1 MTQYINKDALV
12 AEIGC
17 YISNYKEILAKIDRN
32 NTYWVDSVSMIE
44 AKLDALQHLLT
55 FIDTLEVK
63 EIDFHKE
70 LLSFYRHTNDS
81 GSEIALAKH
90 FY

>member
-12 AEIGC
+12 AEIEC

-44 AKLDALQHLLT
+44 AKIDALQHLLI
-55 FIDTLEVK
+55 FIDTLEVR
-63 EIDFHKE
+63 EITE
-70 LLSFYRHTNDS
+70 
-81 GSEIALAKH
+81 
-90 FY
+90 